1 MSYYE
6 ENLEYNLKRD
16 NKTNNLEYLF
26 KLQENF
32 QKILGNNFP
41 LNNNYK
47 EIKYFTNVNLIK
59 NQLLALF
66 SETAEALREVP
77 WKPWKLKHQEF
88 NVKEFR
94 MELIDVFHFL
104 INLFLLSGMNSRQV
118 INLFKNKNKINVRR
132 QQNGY

>member
-1 MSYYE
+1 MSYFN

-16 NKTNNLEYLF
+16 NETNNLEYLF

-66 SETAEALREVP
+66 DETSEALKEVP
-77 WKPWKLKHQEF
+77 WKPWKQNQQF
-88 NVKEFR
+88 NVKKFR

-118 INLFKNKNKINVRR
+118 INLFKNKNKINRKR
-132 QQNGY
+132 QQDGY